1 MRTNE
6 SEYKRLE
13 DTIES
18 LKAENA
24 ELTKTVQH
32 QDRVLQMYFLS
43 LKEQEEDVHE
53 LLEDKRLLEEDR
65 DYYEQAL
72 RRSENIVLNYL
83 KDKERL
89 EWLIDNASISN
100 LRKDEN
106 GEEWWVE
113 LDYSEPRKEIDKQM
127 EDTQAQR
134 PKVYRTGILR

>member
-24 ELTKTVQH
+24 ELTKTIQH

-43 LKEQEEDVHE
+43 LKAQEEDVHE

-65 DYYEQAL
+65 DYFEQAL
-72 RRSENIVLNYL
+72 RKSENIVLNYL

-89 EWLIDNASISN
+89 DWLQSN
-100 LRKDEN
+100 DLTLHSW
-106 GEEWWVE
+106 EEGDVWARE
-113 LDYSEPRKEIDKQM
+113 GIYTIREYIDKQM
-127 EDTQAQR
+127 EEAQ
-134 PKVYRTGILR
+134 

>member
-24 ELTKTVQH
+24 ELTKTIQH

-53 LLEDKRLLEEDR
+53 LLKDKRRLDWLLSKGLAWNGCYKGDWLEGEWM
-65 DYYEQAL
+65 YGN
-72 RRSENIVLNYL
+72 STLNP
-83 KDKERL
+83 DARN
-89 EWLIDNASISN
+89 D
-100 LRKDEN
+100 
-106 GEEWWVE
+106 
-113 LDYSEPRKEIDKQM
+113 IDKAM
-127 EDTQAQR
+127 EESQVQR
-134 PKVYRTGILR
+134 PKVYTTGILR